1 MQHRAFR
8 SRCNTPSQLLSRAV
22 FRDALDEHFT
32 VVGNVVQ
39 VVALVVALAVA
50 LLGLGLVV
58 LMLAVGLAVM
68 AVMAVLRQP
77 AREALAYE

>member
-1 MQHRAFR
+1 MACAT
-8 SRCNTPSQLLSRAV
+8 SRGQVACNTRRQLLSGAV
-22 FRDALDEHFT
+22 FCDAPDEHFK
-32 VVGNVVQ
+32 VVGDVV
-39 VVALVVALAVA
+39 LVVALAAA

-58 LMLAVGLAVM
+58 LMLAVAL

>member
-1 MQHRAFR
+1 MQHRASR

-22 FRDALDEHFT
+22 FRDALDEHFK
-32 VVGNVVQ
+32 VVGDVIQ
-39 VVALVVALAVA
+39 VVALVVA

-68 AVMAVLRQP
+68 AVLRQP